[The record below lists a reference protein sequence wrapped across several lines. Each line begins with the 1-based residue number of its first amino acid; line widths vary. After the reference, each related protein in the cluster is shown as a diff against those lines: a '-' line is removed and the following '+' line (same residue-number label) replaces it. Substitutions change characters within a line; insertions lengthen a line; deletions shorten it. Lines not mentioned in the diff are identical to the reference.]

1 MPRFTGQNKKRID
14 PRYFINETM
23 DPRIAAMM
31 TLKPGAQ
38 VNLQTGEVAEIVDVI
53 DPGQTF
59 EVAIDG
65 GDEEKTITIYDIDMD
80 QLRAPGDLREGMFS
94 QMMGDAFVEEGDELM
109 IDGYEVEVTDVI
121 EPGQTIQV
129 AFLDTKDGLDQA
141 TAVWNGS
148 EFELARS

>member
-14 PRYFINETM
+14 PRYFLNETM

-38 VNLQTGEVAEIVDVI
+38 VTLQTGEVAEIVDVI

-65 GDEEKTITIYDIDMD
+65 GDEERTITIYDIDMD
-80 QLRAPGDLREGMFS
+80 QLRAPGDLRED
-94 QMMGDAFVEEGDELM
+94 QD
-109 IDGYEVEVTDVI
+109 
-121 EPGQTIQV
+121 IQV
-129 AFLDTKDGLDQA
+129 GDDVMYQGELYQIKDIHEDGTVDLERYVKDSAGGHSQ
-141 TAVWNGS
+141 S
-148 EFELARS
+148 EYGVPMDLVDLA